1 MYNGQAISSGSASC
15 GQKQLRRRA
24 LLAAGASLLAAASL
38 PLPARSSTL
47 STTTPEELQ
56 RFMTVSLRLTDRDTL
71 QPLMGRALFDTLLEV
86 NATRRREIGQLYDL
100 LQAGHFASA
109 SEFAHAAEQS
119 DPAFK
124 ETIHDLMHGWY
135 RGVVGQT
142 VVVYRAAIM
151 FALTQDAVF
160 PKTYATAKPF
170 YWTERPPVV
179 GQPQG
184 QPALS
189 PSQYVAESQ

>member
-1 MYNGQAISSGSASC
+1 M
-15 GQKQLRRRA
+15 
-24 LLAAGASLLAAASL
+24 AAASL
-38 PLPARSSTL
+38 PLPAESSTL
-47 STTTPEELQ
+47 FVPEPEELQ

-71 QPLMGRALFDTLLEV
+71 HPLMGRALYDTLLDA
-86 NATRRREIGQLYDL
+86 NIARRREIGQLYDL
-100 LQAGHFASA
+100 LKAGHFASA

-119 DPAFK
+119 NPVLKD
-124 ETIHDLMHGWY
+124 TIHDLMHGWY

-160 PKTYATAKPF
+160 SKTYATAKPF

-189 PSQYVAESQ
+189 PSEYVAESQ